1 MYIGFALVIIN
12 YSKEETEAQLV
23 LWLALLWPVKK
34 GEKFRVF
41 NQEEVKKNLK
51 KKLS

>member
-23 LWLALLWPVKK
+23 LRLTLLWPVKK

-41 NQEEVKKNLK
+41 NQQEVKENLK
-51 KKLS
+51 LS